1 MMHNDIN
8 DLSPEDEQ
16 HLRQLEIKISELFS
30 LLEKSELRISQ
41 LQDENLQ
48 LKAQIRK
55 LEQQSKPIQYKSP
68 QVEPRKVSREPIPT
82 ITPVDTSLRQ
92 NKRKCPNCGAMGFAI
107 KEVDDRTQV
116 ISYTPRR
123 IYKKKRVCTKCRF
136 EF

>member
-16 HLRQLEIKISELFS
+16 HLRQLEIQISELFS
-30 LLEKSELRISQ
+30 LLEKSEMRISQ

-55 LEQQSKPIQYKSP
+55 LEQKSRPIQYQSP
-68 QVEPRKVSREPIPT
+68 QVETIKVKRETVPT

-107 KEVDDRTQV
+107 KEVDDRTQI

>member
-16 HLRQLEIKISELFS
+16 HLRQLEMRISELFS
-30 LLEKSELRISQ
+30 LLEKSEMRITQ

-55 LEQQSKPIQYKSP
+55 LEQKSKPIQYKSP
-68 QVEPRKVSREPIPT
+68 QVETVKVSREPILT
-82 ITPVDTSLRQ
+82 VTPVDTSLRQ